1 MLSQS
6 PNVHHRGAVAPS
18 RPACVTTFRG
28 PNNAGRRGTVGGD
41 SRCSGP
47 FRLRHMLLCM
57 SDVDSSKSYQFSN
70 QISKCLNV
78 MIFRMSIECAKH
90 VPFHDFRTKYS
101 TQRPRGVAP
110 GKFSLPLGH
119 SNARWRLA
127 FSYIFVNANS

>member
-1 MLSQS
+1 MLFVVYLAIGGRESQS
-6 PNVHHRGAVAPS
+6 EPAVRVFA
-18 RPACVTTFRG
+18 RAYM
-28 PNNAGRRGTVGGD
+28 
-41 SRCSGP
+41 
-47 FRLRHMLLCM
+47 HMLLCM